1 MCPGH
6 SGSHRRCPGLSSWPF
21 RSQRLWAPVTLQRK
35 LCQDR
40 GAVDQECLRKST
52 ENSPSPHWP
61 CSRRS
66 GSLSWAVGLP
76 DPRLREAG
84 RIPGANITQ
93 TWHVLAFRKPPRAA
107 LGRAWP
113 EGAGYA
119 PVCWKA
125 EVGPWR
131 VLSQAQEDTKIG
143 QRSSRPRW
151 PAPCCISE
159 CPSHC
164 LCLLPG
170 ILALYFF

>member
-1 MCPGH
+1 M
-6 SGSHRRCPGLSSWPF
+6 
-21 RSQRLWAPVTLQRK
+21 
-35 LCQDR
+35 
-40 GAVDQECLRKST
+40 DQECLRISM
-52 ENSPSPHWP
+52 EDSPSPRWP
-61 CSRRS
+61 CSRS
-66 GSLSWAVGLP
+66 GSLSWAVGSP
-76 DPRLREAG
+76 DPPLREAG
-84 RIPGANITQ
+84 RIPGANIAQ

-151 PAPCCISE
+151 PTPCCISE
-159 CPSHC
+159 RPSHC

-170 ILALYFF
+170 ILALFFFFLRIFFFLMWTIS